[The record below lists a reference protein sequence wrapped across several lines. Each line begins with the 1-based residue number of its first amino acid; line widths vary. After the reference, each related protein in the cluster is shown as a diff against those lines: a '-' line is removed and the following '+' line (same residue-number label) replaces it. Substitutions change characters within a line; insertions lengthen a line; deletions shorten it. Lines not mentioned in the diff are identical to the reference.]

1 FFQQAIS
8 LFGNEFTL
16 LREVPVE
23 DIKKQAGMV
32 LAEAIQR
39 MRARKV
45 YPQGGY
51 DGEYGIIKIFKE
63 GEIEQLT
70 GQMNLFG
77 AADPGKSTR
86 RESRDT
92 EITKKT
98 PLPHLTEPTD
108 TSLNTEQQAAC
119 EAEGAVLVTA

>member
-1 FFQQAIS
+1 VHGKYI
-8 LFGNEFTL
+8 
-16 LREVPVE
+16 
-23 DIKKQAGMV
+23 
-32 LAEAIQR
+32 
-39 MRARKV
+39 
-45 YPQGGY
+45 PQGGY

-119 EAEGAVLVTA
+119 EAEGAVLVTAGPGTGKTKTLISWIAHCIQKRKALPEENTGCYFYK